1 VVLTGDLSFLHDG
14 NGFLADRLPDVVF
27 VVVDN
32 NGGGLFDLLPQATHA
47 PGFDRLFVSPHG
59 RNLRDLAAFHGLV
72 PAALSSIGEL
82 GPELEQRL
90 TSGGCHALVVP
101 VDREADL
108 KRRQALDEVARSVV
122 SALS

>member
-1 VVLTGDLSFLHDG
+1 LLHDA
-14 NGFLADRLPDVVF
+14 NGFLSDQLPSAVF

-47 PGFDRLFVSPHG
+47 PGFDRLFVTPHQ
-59 RNLRDLAAFHGLV
+59 RDLLGLAAFHGLNATTV
-72 PAALSSIGEL
+72 TSVEEL

-90 TSGGCHALVVP
+90 ETGGCHLLVIP

-122 SALS
+122 TGIR